1 MDLTDWTGE
10 YTREVMTTVNSTEPQ
25 ITVTQ
30 SDMAVLMEDPVIAL
44 KTKVISLTR
53 MVQEQAQEIVKL
65 KLDLDQS

>member
-1 MDLTDWTGE
+1 
-10 YTREVMTTVNSTEPQ
+10 MTINSTEPP

-30 SDMAVLMEDPVIAL
+30 ADMAVLLEDPVIAL

-53 MVQEQAQEIVKL
+53 MVQEQAQEIAKL

>member
-1 MDLTDWTGE
+1 
-10 YTREVMTTVNSTEPQ
+10 MTTVNSTEPQ

-53 MVQEQAQEIVKL
+53 MVQEQAQEIAKL
-65 KLDLDQS
+65 KLDLDAQ

>member
-1 MDLTDWTGE
+1 M
-10 YTREVMTTVNSTEPQ
+10 VTTNTTEPQ

-30 SDMAVLMEDPVIAL
+30 ADMAVLLEDPVIAL
-44 KTKVISLTR
+44 KTRVISLTR

>member
-1 MDLTDWTGE
+1 M
-10 YTREVMTTVNSTEPQ
+10 MTINSTEPP

-30 SDMAVLMEDPVIAL
+30 ADMAVLLEDPVIAL

-53 MVQEQAQEIVKL
+53 MVQEQAQEIAKL

>member
-1 MDLTDWTGE
+1 M
-10 YTREVMTTVNSTEPQ
+10 VTTNSTEPQ

-53 MVQEQAQEIVKL
+53 MVQEQAQEIEKL
-65 KLDLDQS
+65 KLDLDAQ

>member
-1 MDLTDWTGE
+1 
-10 YTREVMTTVNSTEPQ
+10 MTINTTEPQ

-30 SDMAVLMEDPVIAL
+30 SDMAVLLEDPVIAL

-53 MVQEQAQEIVKL
+53 IVQEQAQEIVKL

>member
-1 MDLTDWTGE
+1 
-10 YTREVMTTVNSTEPQ
+10 MTTTNATEPQ

-30 SDMAVLMEDPVIAL
+30 GDMAVLLEDPVIAL
-44 KTKVISLTR
+44 RTKVISLTR